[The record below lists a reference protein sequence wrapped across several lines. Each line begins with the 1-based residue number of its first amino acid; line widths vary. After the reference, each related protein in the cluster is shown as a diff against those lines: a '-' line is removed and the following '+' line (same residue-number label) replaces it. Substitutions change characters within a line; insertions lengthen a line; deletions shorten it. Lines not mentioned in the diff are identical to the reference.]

1 MAEYKLSCCSTADLP
16 AEYFKERDI
25 LVSFFHCNINGNDYP
40 DDMGKTL
47 PFETFYKMVREGAL
61 PTTSQVNIEQY
72 IERWEPGL
80 KQGIDILHLTLS
92 TGISGTYTSACAAR
106 DELAE
111 KYPDRK
117 IYVVDSLAASSGYGL
132 LMDILYEKKHAGAD
146 IDTLH
151 DWVEENKLCMNHWV
165 LVSDLSHLKR
175 GGRVSGTAAAIG
187 TILSICPIIEVD
199 VNGRLEIRRKVRGK
213 KQAIQDIVREMEARA
228 VDGLAYSGKCFISN
242 SDCKSDARAVADKI
256 EEKFPKLNGRVQIF
270 SIGTVIGSHTGCGTI
285 ALFFE
290 GAKRNE

>member
-16 AEYFKERDI
+16 ADYLEERDI
-25 LVSFFHCNINGNDYP
+25 LVSFFHCNINCHDYP

-47 PFETFYKMVREGAL
+47 PFETFYKMIREGAL

-72 IERWEPGL
+72 IEQWEPEL

-111 KYPDRK
+111 KYPDRRV
-117 IYVVDSLAASSGYGL
+117 YVVDTLAASSGYGL
-132 LMDILYEKKHAGAD
+132 LMDILYEKKRAGAD

-151 DWVEENKLCMNHWV
+151 DWVEENKLCINQWV

-175 GGRVSGTAAAIG
+175 GGRVSGTAAAVG
-187 TILSICPIIEVD
+187 TILSICPIIEID

-213 KQAIQDIVREMEARA
+213 KQAMQDIVREMESR
-228 VDGLAYSGKCFISN
+228 VSNGLAYNGKCFISN
-242 SDCKSDARAVADKI
+242 SDCRADARAVADII
-256 EEKFPKLNGRVQIF
+256 EEKFPNLNGRVQIF